1 VGLLGHGT
9 DVDDQWHVAAAE
21 LAVRCGRLEDAADMV
36 NSFAPVAPSA
46 EPGHQAHK
54 LTVAAHVQM
63 ARGESSNEAL
73 SEALR
78 LAERQGATFYF
89 EQCRLMGAFAGG
101 PSAWDRRVAS
111 TLNESPVYVTILA
124 DMVSKRVHDLSGATL
139 ELLQREAVKRPTPWR
154 HALRMVV
161 DEPSSKSR
169 VNAASLLE
177 SVGSI
182 QDVPRLRG
190 VARSM
195 RGSEQL
201 GKSLARR
208 LAPRIRVEDQGRVNV
223 ARGEE
228 IIAGTSVRRKVLAAL
243 CFLISRPGF
252 SATRDQV
259 LDALWPDMSPDVATN
274 SLNQTIYF
282 LRRLFEPGY
291 KEDHSPQYVHHNSDL
306 VWLDGELVSSRSNEC
321 WSMIRQMPP
330 EPAPGDVDALSDAYR
345 GKFALDFFYEE
356 WAVPYRDALHAA
368 YLQVIENAVL
378 GDTASGQFLHGVRI
392 ARRAIEVDPE
402 ADQIEL
408 ALLRLYRL
416 SGSHAAAAEQYGHY
430 AAMVR
435 RELGVDPPPLD
446 SL

>member
-1 VGLLGHGT
+1 
-9 DVDDQWHVAAAE
+9 
-21 LAVRCGRLEDAADMV
+21 
-36 NSFAPVAPSA
+36 
-46 EPGHQAHK
+46 
-54 LTVAAHVQM
+54 
-63 ARGESSNEAL
+63 
-73 SEALR
+73 
-78 LAERQGATFYF
+78 
-89 EQCRLMGAFAGG
+89 
-101 PSAWDRRVAS
+101 
-111 TLNESPVYVTILA
+111 
-124 DMVSKRVHDLSGATL
+124 
-139 ELLQREAVKRPTPWR
+139 
-154 HALRMVV
+154 MVV
-161 DEPSSKSR
+161 DDPGSKSR
-169 VNAASLLE
+169 VIAANLLE

-182 QDVPRLRG
+182 QDVSRLRS

-208 LAPRIRVEDQGRVNV
+208 LAPRIRVEDQGRVSV
-223 ARGEE
+223 VRGEE
-228 IIAGTSVRRKVLAAL
+228 VIAGSSVRRKVLAAL
-243 CFLISRPGF
+243 CFLMSRPGF

-306 VWLDGELVSSRSNEC
+306 VWLDEELVFSRSNEC
-321 WSMIRQMPP
+321 WGIIRRTAP
-330 EPAPGDVDALSDAYR
+330 EPAPGDADALSDTYR
-345 GKFALDFFYEE
+345 GKFALDFSYEE

-378 GDTASGQFLHGVRI
+378 ADTVSGHFLHGVRL
-392 ARRAIEVDPE
+392 ARRAIEVDPD

-435 RELGVDPPPLD
+435 RDLGVDPPPLD